1 MGAEQQSFDKAAA
14 GDEEQ
19 HCSLLLCSGAHK
31 GTSKSAMSFLFRAQ
45 KVAPVFHRAPAGS
58 FSSFFGGDELQK
70 MSFRAL

>member
-1 MGAEQQSFDKAAA
+1 MGAEQQSFDKAAT

-19 HCSLLLCSGAHK
+19 HCSLLLLYSGAHK

-58 FSSFFGGDELQK
+58 FSSFFVGG
-70 MSFRAL
+70 